1 MFSIVLEDIHAF
13 YTFSVNVLYHCL
25 VWLVSKT
32 ALLELVAIIY
42 PQASNDDDGL
52 SFSFDD
58 DVLYMRFVCEAREI
72 QNVYSIEK
80 VSFYFFIVVH
90 LFFVCLSPTDDEDG
104 DQNSF

>member
-1 MFSIVLEDIHAF
+1 MPFTHFRLMFYIIAWF
-13 YTFSVNVLYHCL
+13 G
-25 VWLVSKT
+25 WLVRQHFWSS
-32 ALLELVAIIY
+32 LLLSIHK
-42 PQASNDDDGL
+42 QATTTDGL